1 MPIIKGSA
9 SEFTTL
15 ARVNATQTTDPEKKS
30 RTFVAPNKMVIA
42 PIVRASSTSMMP
54 LTKVVRFN
62 FTGGSQRFDVPTQV
76 DYLIV
81 TLLGAGGGSHAG
93 GSYLNGG
100 AGGYVSGYLGVT
112 PGETLDIVVGGGGGP
127 GVGGGYGG
135 GGTGWDTKT
144 SNTPG
149 GGGGRTAI
157 RRQGAD
163 IVTAGGGGGAGRGP
177 SGVNG
182 YGGAGGGPVG
192 ATAGNGTVSNGR
204 GGTQTAGGAAG
215 SSSTETGVAGSQYQG
230 GNGAIGIITGL
241 TLNNSSGTMTITG
254 TIPNITFGNRYGFYV
269 TISDSSNSSLN
280 GSWQVSGTEFTPGW
294 TTNSVTVIT
303 NISDSIT
310 NITGATMR
318 GNNDDT
324 GGGGGGWFG
333 GGGGGLD
340 VNGNYG
346 GGGGGGSSYTALLD
360 PSRQIM
366 DIQGGGAAGGTGV
379 ANDPQ
384 RGGGNGSCII
394 QYSVIPGYHNWKSP
408 PFNGRIYIT

>member
-15 ARVNATQTTDPEKKS
+15 SRVNATQTTDPEKKS
-30 RTFVAPNKMVIA
+30 RTFVATNKMVIA

-54 LTKVVRFN
+54 LSQVVTFA
-62 FTGGSQRFDVPTQV
+62 FTGGSQKFTVPAQV
-76 DYLIV
+76 NAVFV
-81 TLLGAGGGSHAG
+81 TLLGAGGASHGG

-100 AGGYVSGYLGVT
+100 SGGYVYGRLGVT
-112 PGETLDIVVGGGGGP
+112 PGEPLDIIVGGGGV
-127 GVGGGYGG
+127 GVVGGYGG

-157 RRQGAD
+157 QRQGAD

-192 ATAGNGTVSNGR
+192 ASAGDATASNGK

-215 SSSTETGVAGSQYQG
+215 SSSTETGVAGSKYQG

-241 TLNNSSGTMTITG
+241 TLNNSSGNMTITG
-254 TIPNITFGNRYGFYV
+254 TIPTIAGNKYGFYV

-280 GSWQVSGTEFTPGW
+280 GSWQVSGDQYTGGW

-340 VNGNYG
+340 VTGNYG
-346 GGGGGGSSYTALLD
+346 GGGGGGSSYVALLD
-360 PSRQIM
+360 QTYSIV
-366 DIQGGGAAGGTGV
+366 DAQGQGAPGGKDAGATLQ
-379 ANDPQ
+379 AP
-384 RGGGNGSCII
+384 GGNGSCII
-394 QYSVIPGYHNWKSP
+394 QYTVIPGYHDWKSL